1 MVKHKGTFDGII
13 QKADYLKELGITA
26 VELMP
31 AYEFDEA
38 GRFPDYDENEKPS
51 GMYKMAEQG
60 RPLNYWGYCNALH
73 FAPKAS
79 FTSCASYK
87 NDYTYEFKNM
97 VKQLHKKGIE
107 VIMEMYFSDETPEL
121 ITDRKSVV

>member
-31 AYEFDEA
+31 AYEYDEA
-38 GRFPDYDENEKPS
+38 GRFLDYDENEKPS

-60 RPLNYWGYCNALH
+60 RPLNTGDIAMHSILH
-73 FAPKAS
+73 RKLLLLRVHH
-79 FTSCASYK
+79 TK
-87 NDYTYEFKNM
+87 M
-97 VKQLHKKGIE
+97 
-107 VIMEMYFSDETPEL
+107 
-121 ITDRKSVV
+121 ITHMSLKIW

>member
-1 MVKHKGTFDGII
+1 M
-13 QKADYLKELGITA
+13 ES
-26 VELMP
+26 E
-31 AYEFDEA
+31 E
-38 GRFPDYDENEKPS
+38 
-51 GMYKMAEQG
+51 AEQG

-107 VIMEMYFSDETPEL
+107 VIMEMYFSGRPCSAILYIPDGF
-121 ITDRKSVV
+121 SFSS